1 MSEHPVP
8 ANAKNARPVIPSP
21 RKRGEGQGEGQDG
34 TRQPVGI
41 LLAAGASKR
50 FNGNKLMHPLDGMPI
65 ALRSAESF
73 VKALPGAIAVVSPSS
88 PLKPLLA
95 SAGFKVIECE
105 RAHEGM
111 GVSLAAGVAATAGAQ
126 GWVVALAD
134 MPFILSA
141 THTHVA
147 QALSDGAD
155 LIAAAYKG
163 ERGHP
168 VGIGARFRDQLLAL
182 EGDAGARHIVRANP
196 GLLQLVE
203 CDDPGV
209 LRDID
214 TRDDLQA

>member
-1 MSEHPVP
+1 MTNPP
-8 ANAKNARPVIPSP
+8 I
-21 RKRGEGQGEGQDG
+21 
-34 TRQPVGI
+34 GI

-50 FNGNKLMHPLDGMPI
+50 FHGNKLMHPLDGVPI
-65 ALRSAESF
+65 ALRSAQSF
-73 VKALPGAIAVVSPSS
+73 VAALPGAIAVVAPSS
-88 PLKPLLA
+88 PLKPLLE

-111 GVSLAAGVAATAGAQ
+111 GASLAAGVAATPDAQ
-126 GWVVALAD
+126 AWVVALAD
-134 MPFILSA
+134 MPFIQSA
-141 THTHVA
+141 THSRIA

-168 VGIGARFRDQLLAL
+168 VGIGACFRDQLLAL

>member
-1 MSEHPVP
+1 MQGR
-8 ANAKNARPVIPSP
+8 ARTAS
-21 RKRGEGQGEGQDG
+21 EGQQV
-34 TRQPVGI
+34 TNAPIGI
-41 LLAAGASKR
+41 LLAAGSSKR

-65 ALRSAESF
+65 ALRSAQSF
-73 VKALPGAIAVVSPSS
+73 LKALPGAIAVTAPSS
-88 PLKPLLA
+88 PLTPLLE

-111 GVSLAAGVAATAGAQ
+111 GASLAAGVAATQDAP

-134 MPFILSA
+134 MPFIQSA
-141 THTHVA
+141 THSRVA
-147 QALSDGAD
+147 QAVSDGTD

-214 TRDDLQA
+214 TRDDL